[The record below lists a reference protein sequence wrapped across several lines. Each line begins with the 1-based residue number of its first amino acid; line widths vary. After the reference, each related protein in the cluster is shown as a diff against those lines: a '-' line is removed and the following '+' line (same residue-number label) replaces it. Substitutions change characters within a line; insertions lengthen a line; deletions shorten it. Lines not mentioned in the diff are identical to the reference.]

1 MSILV
6 LLPGIISFVLVLR
19 GRIETAF
26 LSVYLP
32 SLLLLSEEYSLRI
45 PHLPP
50 FSAAE
55 FALMPIGL
63 VAFLQH
69 LRSGSFRLMDALVF
83 LFWVSWSASEIV
95 GEPVMNDGIQNA
107 AAAIVFYLMAYATG
121 RRLIEPDL
129 RLKTVRRIVIFI
141 LLLGP
146 IGLYEWRFGQNPYAI
161 FGQKVLGISLSH
173 SDIQMRSGRGR
184 LSVSLGDGEL
194 AGIVIALTFALNAWL
209 VFLNRARTKLDL
221 GERGLNRSTPSSIH
235 RVGAPQ
241 WQRTGIVPGELGMF
255 AKLEKYHVWGLL
267 LVCYVLLTQS
277 RGPMIALAAGF
288 FILQIPRF
296 KNTKL
301 ALGLLATLLVV
312 GGVGAEQYFRR
323 YTETKD
329 PSTLSEQQ
337 SSVIY
342 RREMNIVYQS
352 VAEMGGWLGWS
363 AAAIPSVGGMHSI
376 DNEFLLV
383 HLMQGKF
390 GYIVLILI
398 VAESVRTVVARIL
411 TLQALEDRA
420 FACSALAVL
429 AILWTS
435 YYTVYMGNQ
444 LPQIT
449 FLLLGWSQS
458 ITAVGTSTAPVTAPE
473 AQPKFAF
480 RHL

>member
-32 SLLLLSEEYSLRI
+32 SLLLLPADYSLRI
-45 PHLPP
+45 KHIPS

-63 VAFLQH
+63 VALWQH
-69 LRSGSFRLMDALVF
+69 LRSGSFRVMDALVF
-83 LFWVSWSASEIV
+83 LFWVSWSASEIL
-95 GEPVMNDGIQNA
+95 GEPVMSDGIQVA
-107 AAAIVFYLMAYATG
+107 VAAIVFYLMAYATG

-129 RLKTVRRIVIFI
+129 RVETVRRIVIFI

-146 IGLYEWRFGQNPYAI
+146 IGLYEWRFGRSPYGI
-161 FGQKVLGISLSH
+161 FGEKVLGITSFEYGTGL
-173 SDIQMRSGRGR
+173 QQRSGRGR
-184 LSVSLGDGEL
+184 MAVSLSNGEL
-194 AGIVIALTFALNAWL
+194 AGTVFALTFALNAWL

-221 GERGLNRSTPSSIH
+221 EERWLNRITPSSIR
-235 RVGAPQ
+235 RVLGSPQ
-241 WQRTGIVPGELGMF
+241 WQPTGIVPGEIGGMF
-255 AKLEKYHVWGLL
+255 AKLEKYRGLL
-267 LVCYVLLTQS
+267 FLCYIWLTQS
-277 RGPMIALAAGF
+277 RGPLIALAAGF
-288 FILQIPRF
+288 PILLIPRF
-296 KNTKL
+296 KHTKL
-301 ALGLLATLLVV
+301 ALGLVAALLI
-312 GGVGAEQYFRR
+312 VGAVGADQYFRS
-323 YTETKD
+323 YTETKR
-329 PSTLSEQQ
+329 SLTEQQ
-337 SSVIY
+337 SSVTY
-342 RREMNIVYQS
+342 RREMNIAYQS
-352 VAEMGGWLGWS
+352 IAEMGGWLGWS
-363 AAAIPSVGGMHSI
+363 KAAIPTVGAMRSI

-383 HLMQGKF
+383 HLMQGEF
-390 GYIVLILI
+390 GYIVWILI

-411 TLQALEDRA
+411 TLQASEDRA
-420 FACSALAVL
+420 FACSALAAL

-435 YYTVYMGNQ
+435 YYTVYMGAQ

-458 ITAVGTSTAPVTAPE
+458 ITAARTSTAPVTAPA